1 MIIVVNRE
9 KIVNDIKENKVVKKV
24 IDDDYS
30 GDDDFQIKPKRKLFK

>member
-30 GDDDFQIKPKRKLFK
+30 GDDDF